1 MGRLATSHRYWSG
14 ILRML
19 TRAPAERFGV
29 SQHTG
34 AIAPGKDAD
43 LMILDADPA
52 QDPLNFACVRC
63 TLRQSK

>member
-1 MGRLATSHRYWSG
+1 
-14 ILRML
+14 ML

-63 TLRQSK
+63 TLRQAK